1 MPAAWRDAASTP
13 GDRGVTG
20 GATHGSGR
28 TLDELVESVCS
39 QASAV
44 HGDVRV
50 VVAQQVDRLAPLATP
65 AERRMVIAR
74 ATARLDGL
82 DALEE
87 YLGDPAIDEVMVN
100 CGREV
105 WVERGDAPERVADLP
120 DGVIDIVLERILGP
134 IGKRL
139 DRTTPIVDAR
149 LPDGAR
155 VCAVVAPIAVDGTT
169 VSIRRHRARQI
180 PIDRFGDSACAGLLG
195 AIVRQRANVLI
206 TGATSSGKTTLLA
219 ALAGLVDPGDRLVVI
234 EDTSE
239 LVLSG
244 LHAVRLEARPGGV
257 DGVRA
262 VTMDQLVRT
271 ALRLRPERLI
281 VGEFRGAEV
290 VAVVQAL
297 NTGHDGSLATCHAN
311 SAVDGLRRVET
322 LVMQASPTW
331 PLNAIRRQVSRS
343 IDVVIHLQRHPDG
356 GRRVVEVI
364 EVIESED
371 EPAGRQLIDHGEV
384 IGCLLRGRR

>member
-1 MPAAWRDAASTP
+1 MTTGAAARPED
-13 GDRGVTG
+13 
-20 GATHGSGR
+20 
-28 TLDELVESVCS
+28 TLDALVESVCRH
-39 QASAV
+39 ASSV
-44 HGDVRV
+44 HGDVHL
-50 VVAQQVDRLAPLATP
+50 VVAEQVDRLAPLATP
-65 AERRMVIAR
+65 SERRTAIAR

-82 DALEE
+82 DALAE
-87 YLGDPAIDEVMVN
+87 YLLDADIDEVMVN

-105 WVERGDAPERVADLP
+105 WIERGEAPERVADLP
-120 DGVIDIVLERILGP
+120 DGVIDIVLERILAP

-169 VSIRRHRARQI
+169 VSIRRHRASTI
-180 PIDRFGDSACAGLLG
+180 SIERFGDDPCVALLKE
-195 AIVRQRANVLI
+195 IVRRRANVLV

-219 ALAGLVDPGDRLVVI
+219 ALAASVDRSDRLVVI
-234 EDTSE
+234 EDTTE
-239 LVLSG
+239 LTLGG

-262 VTMDQLVRT
+262 VALGELVRT
-271 ALRLRPERLI
+271 ALRLRPDRLI
-281 VGEFRGAEV
+281 VGEFRGSEV
-290 VAVVQAL
+290 LAVLQAL

-331 PLNAIRRQVSRS
+331 PLMAIRRQVSRS
-343 IDVVIHLQRHPDG
+343 IDVVIHLNRLGD
-356 GRRVVEVI
+356 GRRRVEEII
-364 EVIESED
+364 EVIESD
-371 EPAGRQLIDHGEV
+371 GEPEGRPLFTGGEV
-384 IGCLLRGRR
+384 VRSVERGRR